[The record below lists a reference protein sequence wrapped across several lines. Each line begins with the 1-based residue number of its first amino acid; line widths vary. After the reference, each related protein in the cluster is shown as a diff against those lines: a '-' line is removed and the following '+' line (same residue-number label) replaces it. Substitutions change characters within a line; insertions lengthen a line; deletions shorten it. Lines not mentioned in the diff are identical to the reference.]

1 MTLQE
6 FEAIAGQPS
15 APAELAPALVALWH
29 DARGDWAAAHRV
41 AQETEDPTGAWVHA
55 YLHRKE
61 GDLSNAAYWYR
72 RAGRPVA
79 TGALEAEWR
88 SIAAALLA

>member
-1 MTLQE
+1 
-6 FEAIAGQPS
+6 
-15 APAELAPALVALWH
+15 V
-29 DARGDWAAAHRV
+29 
-41 AQETEDPTGAWVHA
+41 
-55 YLHRKE
+55 
-61 GDLSNAAYWYR
+61 GDLSTAADGYR